1 MAVGQSS
8 KELTMINLV
17 FTLVSA
23 VLGVAMFAVV
33 LFSNAAEA
41 STGTAG
47 GDVQSTKSAGRPHAL
62 SMLAIDDVR
71 TGASAW
77 TKRDAGRPAGAAR
90 TRHSTSLQMAAQMSG
105 TRSKQL

>member
-1 MAVGQSS
+1 
-8 KELTMINLV
+8 MINIV

-47 GDVQSTKSAGRPHAL
+47 GDVESEKSAGRPHAFGL
-62 SMLAIDDVR
+62 MAIDDVR
-71 TGASAW
+71 SG
-77 TKRDAGRPAGAAR
+77 GAAR
-90 TRHSTSLQMAAQMSG
+90 TKRDGGQRVDASRRRMPTGLQMAAQISDK
-105 TRSKQL
+105 RSRQL

>member
-1 MAVGQSS
+1 
-8 KELTMINLV
+8 MINLV

-47 GDVQSTKSAGRPHAL
+47 GDLKSEKSAGRPRAFSL
-62 SMLAIDDVR
+62 IAIDEVR
-71 TGASAW
+71 PG
-77 TKRDAGRPAGAAR
+77 GAAR
-90 TRHSTSLQMAAQMSG
+90 MQWANGRRADAARTGLPTGLQMAGEISDR
-105 TRSKQL
+105 RSTQL